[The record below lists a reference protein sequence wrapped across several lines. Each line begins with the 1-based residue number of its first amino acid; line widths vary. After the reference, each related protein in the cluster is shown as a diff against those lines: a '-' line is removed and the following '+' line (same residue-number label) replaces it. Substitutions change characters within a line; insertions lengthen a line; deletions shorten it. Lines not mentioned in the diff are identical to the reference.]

1 MPKKADPTDGN
12 LQDLRRGTGAKALYF
27 GALATG
33 LLLVLAAA
41 LPGHM
46 TTDSVIQL
54 AEGRTGVQRSFNPAF
69 MSWLLGKFDSV
80 LSGTSLFVTFNVV
93 LFFGSLAILPWLAR
107 RTHWLAAPALL
118 AVIATPQVLIYQ
130 GIVWKD
136 VFFANA
142 AIAGTVL
149 LALSVGEGTGR
160 AGRRLARGGGLA
172 LLVVAALVRQ
182 NGILA
187 LGAAALA
194 VGLAAGSRQGWKAGL
209 SATGTLLGAGLLAF
223 VAMTLVMERLMP
235 PASPEAAG
243 AGLRIIQHFDLV
255 GVVARDPKTPLE
267 PLQSEDP
274 QAAAKLRALA
284 AQGYNP
290 ERVDAVSNAPGLGEA
305 LWQPREGVVAKTW
318 ANLPTADVG
327 DYASHRLE
335 VFRQIFLTPNLLA
348 CLPVSTGVQGP
359 ELVLAELSLP
369 ARESRQDREL
379 YNYASRFFGTPVL
392 SHLPYALISLATMV
406 LLLLRGR
413 PSDFVMAGLQA
424 GALAFAGSFLVI
436 ALACDYRYLYFLD
449 LAAMT
454 GLIHLALDPSG
465 LGRRFWRHST

>member
-12 LQDLRRGTGAKALYF
+12 VQDLRRGTGAKALYF

-80 LSGTSLFVTFNVV
+80 LSGTSLFVTFNVA

-107 RTHWLAAPALL
+107 RAHWLAAPALL

-149 LALSVGEGTGR
+149 MALSVNAGTGR
-160 AGRRLARGGGLA
+160 VTRLAAWGGGLA

-194 VGLAAGSRQGWKAGL
+194 VGLAAVSRQGWKAGL
-209 SATGTLLGAGLLAF
+209 SATGTLLGAGLVAF

-255 GVVARDPKTPLE
+255 GVVARDPGARLE
-267 PLQSEDP
+267 PLQTEDP
-274 QAAAKLRALA
+274 QAAATLRALA
-284 AQGYNP
+284 AKGYNP

-305 LWQPREGVVAKTW
+305 LWRTPKGAVAKTW
-318 ANLPTADVG
+318 ANLPTADFEA
-327 DYASHRLE
+327 YAAHRLA
-335 VFRQIFLTPNLLA
+335 VFRQVFLTPNILA

-359 ELVLAELSLP
+359 ELVLEELSLP
-369 ARESRQDREL
+369 AREGRQDREL
-379 YNYASRFFGTPVL
+379 YNYASWFFGTPVL
-392 SHLPYALISLATMV
+392 SHLSFALLSLAILVV
-406 LLLLRGR
+406 LVLRGR
-413 PSDFVMAGLQA
+413 PSDWVMAGLQA
-424 GALAFAGSFLVI
+424 GALAFTGSFVLI

-449 LAAMT
+449 LAALF
-454 GLIHLALDPSG
+454 GLVHLALDPPWMAILS
-465 LGRRFWRHST
+465 RFRK

>member
-1 MPKKADPTDGN
+1 MLLKADPTDEHPKD
-12 LQDLRRGTGAKALYF
+12 LQRWMGAGRLYF
-27 GALATG
+27 GVLGAG
-33 LLLVLAAA
+33 LLMVLAAA

-80 LSGTSLFVTFNVV
+80 LSGTSLFVTFNVL
-93 LFFGSLAILPWLAR
+93 LFFGSLAALPGLAR
-107 RTHWLAAPALL
+107 RAHWLAVPALL
-118 AVIATPQVLIYQ
+118 AAIATPQVLIYQ

-149 LALSVGEGTGR
+149 LALSVNSGAGR
-160 AGRRLARGGGLA
+160 AGQLAAWGGGLA

-194 VGLAAGSRQGWKAGL
+194 VGLAAGSRRGWKAGL
-209 SATGTLLGAGLLAF
+209 SATGTLLGAGLVAFIAMSLA
-223 VAMTLVMERLMP
+223 MDRLMP

-243 AGLRIIQHFDLV
+243 AGLRVIQHFDLV

-274 QAAAKLRALA
+274 QTAAKLRALA

-305 LWQPREGVVAKTW
+305 LWQTREGVVAKTW

-327 DYASHRLE
+327 DYAAHRLE

-392 SHLPYALISLATMV
+392 SHLPFALISLATMV

-465 LGRRFWRHST
+465 LGRRFWRLST

>member
-12 LQDLRRGTGAKALYF
+12 VQALRRGTGARALYI
-27 GALATG
+27 GALVAG

-80 LSGTSLFVTFNVV
+80 LSGTSLFVTFNVA

-107 RTHWLAAPALL
+107 RTHWLAAPTLL

-149 LALSVGEGTGR
+149 LALSMGEGTDR
-160 AGRRLARGGGLA
+160 AGRRVAWVGGLA

-187 LGAAALA
+187 LGAAGLA

-209 SATGTLLGAGLLAF
+209 SATGTLLGAGLVSFIALTLA
-223 VAMTLVMERLMP
+223 MERLMP

-255 GVVARDPKTPLE
+255 GVAARDPKASFE

-274 QAAAKLRALA
+274 QATATLRALA
-284 AQGYNP
+284 SQGYNP

-305 LWQPREGVVAKTW
+305 LWQMREGVVAKTW
-318 ANLPTADVG
+318 ANLPVADFEA
-327 DYASHRLE
+327 YAAHRLA
-335 VFRQIFLTPNLLA
+335 VFRQVFLTPNILA

-369 ARESRQDREL
+369 AREGRQDREL
-379 YNYASRFFGTPVL
+379 YNYASMFFGTPVL
-392 SHLPYALISLATMV
+392 SHLSFAVLSLAIMIV
-406 LLLLRGR
+406 LVLRGR
-413 PSDFVMAGLQA
+413 PSDWVMAGLQA
-424 GALAFAGSFLVI
+424 GALAFAGSFLLI
-436 ALACDYRYLYFLD
+436 ALACDYRYMYFLD
-449 LAAMT
+449 LAALF
-454 GLIHLALDPSG
+454 GLVHLALDPPWMAILS
-465 LGRRFWRHST
+465 RFRK

>member
-1 MPKKADPTDGN
+1 MPKKADPTDEN
-12 LQDLRRGTGAKALYF
+12 LKDLRRGTGAKALYF

-160 AGRRLARGGGLA
+160 AGRRLAWGGGLA

-209 SATGTLLGAGLLAF
+209 SATGTLLGVGLVGF
-223 VAMTLVMERLMP
+223 TAMTLAMERLMP

-255 GVVARDPKTPLE
+255 GVAARDPKASFE
-267 PLQSEDP
+267 PLQSQDP
-274 QAAAKLRALA
+274 QAAATLRALA
-284 AQGYNP
+284 SQGYNP

-305 LWQPREGVVAKTW
+305 LWRTPKGTVAKTW
-318 ANLPTADVG
+318 ANLPMADFEA
-327 DYASHRLE
+327 YAAHRLA
-335 VFRQIFLTPNLLA
+335 VFRQVFLTPNILA

-369 ARESRQDREL
+369 AREGRQDREL
-379 YNYASRFFGTPVL
+379 YNYASWFFGTPIL
-392 SHLPYALISLATMV
+392 SHLSFAIVSLATMV

-413 PSDFVMAGLQA
+413 PSDFVMAGLQG

-449 LAAMT
+449 LAAIT

-465 LGRRFWRHST
+465 LGRRFWRSSP

>member
-1 MPKKADPTDGN
+1 MPKKADPMDGRI
-12 LQDLRRGTGAKALYF
+12 QVLRPGTVAKTLYF
-27 GALATG
+27 GALAVG

-54 AEGRTGVQRSFNPAF
+54 AEGRTGIQRSFNPAF

-80 LSGTSLFVTFNVV
+80 LSGTSLFVTFNVI
-93 LFFGSLAILPWLAR
+93 LLFGSLAILPWLAQ

-149 LALSVGEGTGR
+149 LALSVNAGTHR
-160 AGRRLARGGGLA
+160 AGRLAAWVGGLT

-187 LGAAALA
+187 LGTAGLAL
-194 VGLAAGSRQGWKAGL
+194 GMAAGSQRGWKAGL
-209 SATGTLLGAGLLAF
+209 GATGTLLSVGLVTF
-223 VAMTLVMERLMP
+223 IAMTLAMERVMP
-235 PASPEAAG
+235 PASTDAAG
-243 AGLRIIQHFDLV
+243 AGLRAIQHFDLV

-274 QAAAKLRALA
+274 QAAATLRALA

-305 LWQPREGVVAKTW
+305 LWQTREGVVAKTW

-327 DYASHRLE
+327 DYAAHRLA
-335 VFRQIFLTPNLLA
+335 VFRQVFLTPNILA

-359 ELVLAELSLP
+359 ELVLEELALP
-369 ARESRQDREL
+369 AREGRQDREL
-379 YNYASRFFGTPVL
+379 YNYASMFFGTPVL
-392 SHLPYALISLATMV
+392 SHLSFAILSLAITVV
-406 LLLLRGR
+406 LVLRGR
-413 PSDFVMAGLQA
+413 PSDWVMAGLQA
-424 GALAFAGSFLVI
+424 GALAFAGSFILI

-449 LAAMT
+449 LAALL
-454 GLIHLALDPSG
+454 GLVYLALDPPWMAILS
-465 LGRRFWRHST
+465 RFRK

>member
-149 LALSVGEGTGR
+149 LALSVGEGTGW
-160 AGRRLARGGGLA
+160 AGRRLAWGGGLA

-194 VGLAAGSRQGWKAGL
+194 VGLAAGARQGWKAGL

-235 PASPEAAG
+235 PASPGAAG

-255 GVVARDPKTPLE
+255 GVAARDTEASFE

-274 QAAAKLRALA
+274 QAAATLRALA
-284 AQGYNP
+284 AKGYNP

-305 LWQPREGVVAKTW
+305 LWRTPEGAVAKTW
-318 ANLPTADVG
+318 ANLPMADFEA
-327 DYASHRLE
+327 YAAHRLA
-335 VFRQIFLTPNLLA
+335 VFRQVFLTPNILA

-369 ARESRQDREL
+369 AREGRQDREL

-392 SHLPYALISLATMV
+392 SHLSFAVLSLATMV

-413 PSDFVMAGLQA
+413 PSDFVMAGLQG

-449 LAAMT
+449 LAAIT

-465 LGRRFWRHST
+465 LGRRFWRSST

>member
-1 MPKKADPTDGN
+1 MLDKVDPISRAAPR
-12 LQDLRRGTGAKALYF
+12 LGTLSGSLYAW
-27 GALATG
+27 ALAAG
-33 LLLVLAAA
+33 LLFVLAAG

-54 AEGRTGVQRSFNPAF
+54 AEGRTGAQRSFNPAF
-69 MSWLLGKFDSV
+69 MSWLLGRFDSL
-80 LSGTSLFVTFNVV
+80 LSGTSLFVAFNVAL
-93 LFFGSLAILPWLAR
+93 LFGALAALPRLAG

-136 VFFANA
+136 VFFANS
-142 AIAGTVL
+142 AIAGMVL
-149 LALSVGEGTGR
+149 LALSVNSGAGR
-160 AGRRLARGGGLA
+160 AGQLAAWGGGLV

-194 VGLAAGSRQGWKAGL
+194 LGLAAGSRRGWKAGL
-209 SATGTLLGAGLLAF
+209 SAMGTLLGAGLVAFIAMSLA
-223 VAMTLVMERLMP
+223 MDRLMP
-235 PASPEAAG
+235 PASPDAAG

-305 LWQPREGVVAKTW
+305 LWQTREGVVAKTW

-392 SHLPYALISLATMV
+392 SHLPFALISLATMV

-424 GALAFAGSFLVI
+424 GALAFAGSFLLI

-465 LGRRFWRHST
+465 LGRRFWRIST